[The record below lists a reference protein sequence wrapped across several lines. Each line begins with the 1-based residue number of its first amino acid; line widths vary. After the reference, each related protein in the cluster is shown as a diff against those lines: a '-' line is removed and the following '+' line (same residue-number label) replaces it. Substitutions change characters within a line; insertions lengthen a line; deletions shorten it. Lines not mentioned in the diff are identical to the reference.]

1 MIDVRFAYSRLR
13 NRHKII
19 TRNAVCF
26 AKFYLGIDISGH
38 FRPYHGKRFRAGSS
52 YGVFVFRGKP
62 VCRLRE
68 IRIDKAR
75 LIPCVHLF
83 EIIFKPVFDVTDFKR
98 TIAAFVNVIVICRIA
113 ESEAETRV
121 KRVERISARSGETKR
136 IFNRGIFIAVVIS
149 LFYYGEYI
157 RPMGI

>member
-1 MIDVRFAYSRLR
+1 M
-13 NRHKII
+13 
-19 TRNAVCF
+19 
-26 AKFYLGIDISGH
+26 
-38 FRPYHGKRFRAGSS
+38 
-52 YGVFVFRGKP
+52 
-62 VCRLRE
+62 RE

-75 LIPCVHLF
+75 LIPRVHLF
-83 EIIFKPVFDVTDFKR
+83 EIIFKPVLDVTAFKR
-98 TIAAFVNVIVICRIA
+98 AIAAFVNVIVISGIS

-149 LFYYGEYI
+149 LFYYGENI